1 MEHEIGETEG
11 ERLAQ
16 AHAVG
21 KHEGIKEGRLSAFKE
36 MRDWARE
43 KGNFYDAERL
53 QHLMG
58 SPDEVIAHA
67 KLRQYE
73 IMEEF
78 AEARLKEK

>member
-36 MRDWARE
+36 ME
-43 KGNFYDAERL
+43 KFAFENEKKEFKERGFL
-53 QHLMG
+53 IQRG
-58 SPDEVIAHA
+58 KYYAFR
-67 KLRQYE
+67 KTRK
-73 IMEEF
+73 F
-78 AEARLKEK
+78 AEAKMKGE

>member
-36 MRDWARE
+36 MRDCARDVGTE
-43 KGNFYDAERL
+43 
-53 QHLMG
+53 LMRIKIKTK
-58 SPDEVIAHA
+58 V
-67 KLRQYE
+67 K
-73 IMEEF
+73 
-78 AEARLKEK
+78 